1 MLILASKS
9 PRRSEILTMS
19 GISFKVVVKDVEENV
34 IEDNPAL
41 YALKTAKKKALAV
54 LNDYPEELVLSADT
68 VVTIDNLILEKP
80 RNIDD
85 ARKMIKII
93 SGKEHKVITGVFLG
107 NNKKSE
113 SFFVETKVYV
123 SELTDDEIEEYINTK
138 EPYDKAGGYA
148 VQGIFGKYIEKIDG
162 DYYNVVGLPIN
173 TIIKKLKIL
182 N

>member
-41 YALKTAKKKALAV
+41 YALKTAQKKASAV
-54 LNDYPEELVLSADT
+54 LEKFPGAIILSADT

-80 RNIDD
+80 KDIDA
-85 ARKMIKII
+85 ARDMINKI
-93 SGKEHKVITGVFLG
+93 SGKEHSVITGVYLG
-107 NNKKSE
+107 NNKKYE
-113 SFFVETKVYV
+113 LFYVETKVYV
-123 SELTDDEIEEYINTK
+123 SKLTKEEIEEYILTS

-148 VQGIFGKYIEKIDG
+148 IQGIFGKYIEKIEG

-173 TIIKKLKIL
+173 KVIEKLKTL
-182 N
+182 

>member
-1 MLILASKS
+1 
-9 PRRSEILTMS
+9 MS

-113 SFFVETKVYV
+113 SFFWNCLSV
-123 SELTDDEIEEYINTK
+123 SR
-138 EPYDKAGGYA
+138 
-148 VQGIFGKYIEKIDG
+148 
-162 DYYNVVGLPIN
+162 
-173 TIIKKLKIL
+173 
-182 N
+182 